1 MRVWLLVVAM
11 FCVVRSAHAE
21 QRYAVVIGA
30 NPGWSSDRPL
40 RYAEADAERM
50 RDVLVA
56 LGNFAPDRVVM
67 LSDPD
72 TSEVRATLRDLARTA
87 KASNEDTLVFFYY
100 SGHADNENLHLRGD
114 PLTFKEL
121 KASLRAMPSTLKLAV
136 IDACKSGAVTRKG
149 GTRVDE
155 FEVDVDSPKLSGMV
169 LLTSS
174 GADELSQESRS
185 LAGSVF
191 THHLVSALR
200 GAADDNG
207 DKQVTLAE
215 AYHYAYARTRADTA
229 TSGTPQRPAFQY
241 ELSGQGELVLAQLKM
256 ARTAKVTVPRGNGTK
271 YVVLDSHDLR
281 LVAEVRS
288 QPDRDVDLT
297 LAPGNYHLKKV
308 LSDRLEVA
316 SVVLAAGEAAAADRV
331 AYKSAP
337 LSEGIVKGSMLDLPP
352 DEQRDWRRN
361 QAYGLLAAG
370 QVRAALGIFD
380 ELLREDNS
388 DILAWRGRAR
398 ALIRIAESYE
408 KLNDHQRERLALNDA
423 LKADPLLTED
433 PSFKLWY
440 QRLGELDARDK
451 QSNEDRLKLEQDIKR
466 NPRSVKKYG
475 VGFEIFSARGMI
487 AIDGML
493 VVKRMVFP
501 RVALDLG
508 TGGLDAGVTLAPFPS
523 RWSPFLGVG
532 AHMSFRRMGLDIGAQ
547 SSMINVN
554 DQSYSSEEMF
564 GLHFRAE
571 AGGQYVSKAGFMTEL
586 GFALISFQ
594 DKAGKRVTQGFPVL
608 HFGWVW

>member
-67 LSDPD
+67 LRDPD
-72 TSEVRATLRDLARTA
+72 TSDVRATLRDLSRVA
-87 KASNEDTLVFFYY
+87 KASNEDTLIFFYY

-200 GAADDNG
+200 GAADVNG
-207 DKQVTLAE
+207 DKQVTVAE

-229 TSGTPQRPAFQY
+229 ASGTPQRPAFQY

-256 ARTAKVTVPRGNGTK
+256 AKTAKVTVPKGNGVK

-361 QAYGLLAAG
+361 QAYGLLATG

-451 QSNEDRLKLEQDIKR
+451 QTNEDRLKLEQDIKR
-466 NPRSVKKYG
+466 NPRSIKKYG
-475 VGFEIFSARGMI
+475 VGFEVFSARGLF

-508 TGGLDAGVTLAPFPS
+508 TGGLDAGVTLAPLPS

-532 AHMSFRRMGLDIGAQ
+532 AHVSFRKMGIDIGAQ
-547 SSMINVN
+547 SSMVSVN
-554 DQSYSSEEMF
+554 DQMYSSEEMW

-571 AGGQYVSKAGFMTEL
+571 AGGQYVSKAGFTTEL
-586 GFALISFQ
+586 GFALMSFV
-594 DKAGKRVTQGFPVL
+594 DKGGKRVTQGWPIL